1 MTGALIILAVT
12 VVTGFILWLT
22 HRPERPTAEE
32 PAATRETSDDGL
44 CCGVHAICEK
54 QMRLAEGPD
63 YFDDEELDR
72 FRGRDPEN
80 YTPDEIDEFREVM
93 LTMRPDEV
101 YAWASALTRRDI
113 PFPVKLRPEL
123 LLLIDENA

>member
-22 HRPERPTAEE
+22 HRPEQASAEE
-32 PAATRETSDDGL
+32 SAATRETSDDGQ

-63 YFDDEELDR
+63 YCYDEELDR
-72 FRGRDPEN
+72 LRGRAP
-80 YTPDEIDEFREVM
+80 
-93 LTMRPDEV
+93 
-101 YAWASALTRRDI
+101 
-113 PFPVKLRPEL
+113 
-123 LLLIDENA
+123 